1 MKKITF
7 LLLTLL
13 FFVPNVW
20 SQCESAIALTPGTDQ
35 SGDTS
40 SFDELFSDTCL
51 GYYDNG
57 YDGLFSYTA
66 NEEGESLSISLTSSD
81 SYTGVSI

>member
-40 SFDELFSDTCL
+40 SFD
-51 GYYDNG
+51 
-57 YDGLFSYTA
+57 
-66 NEEGESLSISLTSSD
+66 
-81 SYTGVSI
+81 